1 MSKITGYKTLN
12 LSDVIG
18 TKAEKRIDEMLSSYS
33 CPLNKDVEEF
43 LKSKTKEFAKQRIAS
58 TYLVVA
64 PYKDDIVLVGYFT
77 LANKIFSIPDKVIGS
92 KSLRRRINKFAE
104 HNDDTKAFTLSAPL
118 IAQLGKNYENKYN
131 NLITGD
137 ELLKMACDQV
147 KTVQIMLSGSLTYV
161 ECEDKQYL
169 IDFYTEN
176 GFIRIANRTLN
187 KSEKTTED
195 NKYLVQLI
203 KHISI

>member
-1 MSKITGYKTLN
+1 
-12 LSDVIG
+12 
-18 TKAEKRIDEMLSSYS
+18 
-33 CPLNKDVEEF
+33 
-43 LKSKTKEFAKQRIAS
+43 
-58 TYLVVA
+58 
-64 PYKDDIVLVGYFT
+64 
-77 LANKIFSIPDKVIGS
+77 
-92 KSLRRRINKFAE
+92 
-104 HNDDTKAFTLSAPL
+104 
-118 IAQLGKNYENKYN
+118 
-131 NLITGD
+131 
-137 ELLKMACDQV
+137 MACDQV